1 MDILYMDFP
10 VSGVH
15 TWVFLPPLVA
25 FAVSFFSSMGGVS
38 GAFFLL
44 PYQVSFLNFVSPSV
58 TSTNFVYN
66 ILAIPSGIYRYIREG
81 RMAWPL
87 AVVIV
92 AGTLPGVFLGYYLRV
107 LYLPDPRVFRLFVGC
122 VLLYIAS
129 HLLIA
134 TFGKQRQKRLPG
146 QDNPPGRK
154 PDGSP
159 ETAPLQTSPKS
170 FNDGRFRN
178 TSGITK
184 VETVCFSIRKI
195 EYAFGGETFS
205 VGTLGIFAV
214 AFVVGIIGGAYG
226 IGGGSI
232 LAPFC
237 VAVYRLPV
245 YTVAGAALL
254 GTFLTS
260 IAGTVF
266 YSVIPSHSG
275 VSTAPD
281 WLLGALFGFGGILG
295 MYCGA
300 RLQKYVPQVFIKAI
314 LALIMLFISC
324 RYIMDYF
331 GY

>member
-10 VSGVH
+10 VSGVR

-66 ILAIPSGIYRYIREG
+66 ILAIPSGIYRYIREE

-87 AVVIV
+87 AGVIV

-107 LYLPDPRVFRLFVGC
+107 LFLPDPRVFRLFVGC
-122 VLLYIAS
+122 VLLYIAF
-129 HLLIA
+129 HLLVA
-134 TFGKQRQKRLPG
+134 TFRRQRQKGLPG
-146 QDNPPGRK
+146 RNNRPVRK
-154 PDGSP
+154 PDGNSEKISP
-159 ETAPLQTSPKS
+159 RTARKD
-170 FNDGRFRN
+170 FNGGRLRN
-178 TSGITK
+178 PAEITK

-195 EYAFGGETFS
+195 EYAFRGEIFS
-205 VGTLGIFAV
+205 VNTMGIFAV
-214 AFVVGIIGGAYG
+214 AFIVGIIGGAYG

-245 YTVAGAALL
+245 YTVAGATLL

-260 IAGTVF
+260 IAGAVF

-281 WLLGALFGFGGILG
+281 WLLGTLFGLGGILG

-300 RLQKYVPQVFIKAI
+300 RLQKYVPQGFIKAL